1 MYVGFIDLEKVH
13 EKFNREVLRMFDGKP
28 LNIKSM
34 YINSF
39 GCLEVCSKL
48 FRNDSGVR
56 QGCVLSHWLFI
67 LYTGGTMKD
76 VKMDLE
82 ECE

>member
-48 FRNDSGVR
+48 FRNERSADEGMVYGS
-56 QGCVLSHWLFI
+56 
-67 LYTGGTMKD
+67 
-76 VKMDLE
+76 
-82 ECE
+82 